1 MQIVSK
7 INPLRLYLT
16 DVMDVRGSS
25 LTRGNLY
32 IIWENTLEGFL
43 NKLDDLNGNKTK
55 FHINQV
61 ELLFAPLNRTSK
73 FNNIPYRVNNLDKTV
88 KKGMGAHKYK
98 IVNSPSML
106 RNLNT
111 APVMFDLINFID
123 EKAVLNKKMNDK
135 NGVAQD
141 NYMGVSIMEQ
151 VFNEVLDRF
160 YMDKQYP
167 NKILLVNLDSYKV
180 PALSSMTQINY
191 LKDKNIWY
199 TLFLSLKFHP
209 QAMIELIGK
218 LSGGVVFYSSK
229 GVVKMT
235 AESLKE
241 LYSKAGVM
249 FKEGFFK
256 DTNEFKLFK
265 ESSGS
270 SIEGKT
276 FKEAAVYTTV
286 INTIYRYIATNL
298 ASASDEAPL
307 SHDEQVL
314 VGDGRPEAVSKTTDD
329 EDDIIAPDGS
339 ISVVNEAEEDGEA
352 VQSVNIE
359 DDDEAITVKKELIK
373 VIGQTT
379 NDEDEEVIDE
389 ELMDSIATTNVNQLE
404 QDGRIVNALFQIEK
418 KKIAKQSMHPKRQAL
433 IEKSLEKAKLNNTLI
448 KDVIN
453 RATDKVPEI
462 TLPFKTLTGAENT
475 KFNKFNKHYDEHTR
489 DYDIVQTA
497 MHLAKADVPLFIEG
511 ITTAPNDKNEM
522 GSLHEMAEMSF
533 KDEDG
538 NAHHAKIKIP
548 TMYRG
553 KLLINNTRYTIDN
566 QELPLVV
573 TRDRDAVVITANYNK
588 MYIENLY
595 GKFISPSMSR
605 LVKLT
610 KALMESNQAG
620 LDIVMT
626 DCSSDNKGVSIC
638 ADLVEV
644 SREIKRIV
652 IGDQLEIYASHAAFI
667 EAFKDEPEAQG
678 DGIYRIG
685 TFKGEAILMNTNTSS
700 ITFTADNS
708 TTRDI
713 AGKLVEIIES
723 LEASKEIKIPKTK
736 PKCRGSYGKLMG
748 KWCPLVLLLA
758 YTDGLYSTLDAYDIQ
773 YKVHIGKKPKGVYH
787 VLEFTQDTYLEIIAD
802 NIEEMAFVN
811 PLMGLDLI
819 DYNIED
825 LEDPAWVAN
834 ILETTS
840 GSGNFPV
847 YVSNFK
853 SMFIDNVTVDV
864 LKMIGLP
871 DTFQEVVLYAN
882 TLLYDATYKSKVNL
896 GNSRIRGMSETVTAC
911 AQKAIFEAYSNFAVK
926 RKRGSK
932 NAKFS
937 VDPDAAIKMLMGLPN
952 VKVYDTCNPIS
963 DIQTSLSVSKKGLSG
978 TNVDQAFTLDNR
990 LNDSSAIGVIA
1001 LATQYGQTT
1010 GIAKNLTVEP
1020 AIEGSRGIIKP
1031 TDPKAL
1037 SFYNFMTAVEASVP
1051 GVRHDD
1057 SPRIQNLYN
1066 QSMAMYASVNSEPPL
1081 VCNGFEKAIPYRSEQ
1096 FSHIADED
1104 GVVVLINDRT
1114 FTVQYKSGAK
1124 ETFPIQCVEKHSG
1137 KSYYTN
1143 NSMDLNFK
1151 LNQRFKKGEIL
1162 AYNNRFYKKSMMGGI
1177 QFTMG
1182 PIAKVMLHSFDGV
1195 HEDAVLISDEFAKK
1209 MMSTSVKKQDVR
1221 LKSFDRILSYAKP
1234 YGRYTAGT
1242 DMVTF
1247 IRGNDDEFLNK
1258 FLQEREETAFEDIN
1272 TVKKQFHYAGDVI
1285 SVRLYYCCEKE
1296 DLSPS
1301 ILGFVNT
1308 IEKLVGGKGHS
1319 NFDKFASAGSK
1330 AFYSEMPRKVKV
1342 GDKINGTK
1350 FDKGDIL
1357 VEYHIEHP
1365 DFIKEG
1371 DKVSLYT
1378 ALKGMPSK
1386 IVPRAQMPI
1395 GSITGDSPDIIISP
1409 YSPQGR
1415 KVFSYYI
1422 IGYTNKALLGLKDKV
1437 VDLYNSIV
1445 DTKKACNEVRKYVTK
1460 VFDLLD
1466 PTKTNSQL
1474 MLSRVEDD
1482 KVLIKLITT
1491 QGENFTFDTNE
1502 LDVKPTIQNTLAA
1515 LDFMGIPDKE
1525 EFEIYSEDP
1534 EMKGIMTEKKISMFP
1549 VHVRALHQKVF
1560 KENAASSTSE
1570 KRNKLNQVVGDD
1582 KSAMISD
1589 MEVAQLTLKG
1599 YDALLEECL
1608 SVRADNDT
1616 AQNKFFNDIKNTGRA
1631 TLPKAEI
1638 HDPANKVA
1646 LNKLYATLL
1655 SANIETDLLYD
1666 FD

>member
-1 MQIVSK
+1 MQIISK
-7 INPLRLYLT
+7 INPLRLYAT
-16 DVMDVRGSS
+16 DVMDIRGSS

-43 NKLDDLNGNKTK
+43 TKLDGLNGNKTK
-55 FHINQV
+55 FHINTV
-61 ELLFAPLNRTSK
+61 DMLFAPMNRTSK
-73 FNNIPYRVNNLDKTV
+73 FNNIPYRVSNLDKTV
-88 KKGMGAHKYK
+88 KKGLGAHKYK
-98 IVNSPSML
+98 LVNTPSML
-106 RNLNT
+106 RSLNT
-111 APVMFDLINFID
+111 APVMFDLLNFLD
-123 EKAVLNKKMNDK
+123 EKAVLNKKLPDEK
-135 NGVAQD
+135 GVMQE
-141 NYMGVSIMEQ
+141 NYLGVTILKQ
-151 VFNEVLDRF
+151 VFDEVIDRYYLD
-160 YMDKQYP
+160 KSYP
-167 NKILLVNLDSYKV
+167 NKMLLVDMDSFKV
-180 PALSSMTQINY
+180 PSLTSLTQVNY
-191 LKDKNIWY
+191 LKNKNIWY

-209 QAMIELIGK
+209 KAVIDTIKK

-235 AESLKE
+235 GASLDE
-241 LYSKAGVM
+241 LYTKAGVM
-249 FKEGFFK
+249 FKEGYFR
-256 DTNEFKLFK
+256 DTENIKLFK
-265 ESSGS
+265 ESVNT
-270 SIEGKT
+270 IEGKLM
-276 FKEAAVYTTV
+276 KEAATYATV
-286 INTIYRYIATNL
+286 IQTIYRYIATNL
-298 ASASDEAPL
+298 ASDTDEEPL
-307 SHDEQVL
+307 THDEQVL
-314 VGDGRPEAVSKTTDD
+314 IADGNIKSVRAPEPDD
-329 EDDIIAPDGS
+329 GIEAPDG
-339 ISVVNEAEEDGEA
+339 IITVENEAELELEEDIPSEG
-352 VQSVNIE
+352 
-359 DDDEAITVKKELIK
+359 DDEESVSVKKELIK
-373 VIGQTT
+373 AIGQSMDD
-379 NDEDEEVIDE
+379 NEEEEIIDE
-389 ELMDSIATTNVNQLE
+389 ELMESIATANVNLFE
-404 QDGRIVNALFQIEK
+404 QDTRIVNALLQIQK
-418 KKIAKQSMHPKRQAL
+418 KKIAKAAMHPKRQAL
-433 IEKSLEKAKLNNTLI
+433 IEKSLEKAKINGTLI

-453 RATDKVPEI
+453 RATDKVPEVV
-462 TLPFKTLTGAENT
+462 LPFATLTGAENT
-475 KFNKFNKHYDEHTR
+475 KFNNFNKHYDNHTR
-489 DYDIVQTA
+489 EYDVVQTA
-497 MHLAKADVPLFIEG
+497 LHLSKADVPLFVKG
-511 ITTAPNDKNEM
+511 VTTTPNPKDEV
-522 GSLHEMAEMSF
+522 GSLHELVEMSF
-533 KDEDG
+533 EDEDG
-538 NAHHAKIKIP
+538 NSHTAKIKIP
-548 TMYRG
+548 TLYRG

-588 MYIENLY
+588 MFIENLY

-610 KALMESNQAG
+610 KALVESNQAG

-644 SREIKRIV
+644 SREIKKIV
-652 IGDQLEIYASHAAFI
+652 VGDTLEIYASHATYL
-667 EAFKDEPEAQG
+667 ETFKEDESYG
-678 DGIYRIG
+678 DGIQRIG
-685 TFKGEAILMNTNTSS
+685 TYKGEPILMNTSTSS
-700 ITFTADNS
+700 ITFTADN
-708 TTRDI
+708 TVTRDV
-713 AGKLVEIIES
+713 ASKLVEIIEG
-723 LEASKEIKIPKTK
+723 LEVSKEIKIPRTK

-758 YTDGLYSTLDAYDIQ
+758 YTDGLYSTLEAYDIQ
-773 YKVHIGKKPKGVYH
+773 YKVHIGKKPKGVFH
-787 VLEFTQDTYLEIIAD
+787 VLEFANDTYLEIIAD

-811 PLMGLDLI
+811 PLMGLDLL

-834 ILETTS
+834 ILEAES

-871 DTFQEVVLYAN
+871 DTFQEVILYAN

-896 GNSRIRGMSETVTAC
+896 SNSRIRGMSETVTAC
-911 AQKAIFEAYSNFAVK
+911 AQKAIFEAYSNYAVK
-926 RKRGSK
+926 KKRGNR

-963 DIQTSLSVSKKGLSG
+963 DIQSSLAISKKGLSG

-990 LNDSSAIGVIA
+990 LNDNSAIGVIA
-1001 LATQYGQTT
+1001 LSTQYGQTT
-1010 GIAKNLTVEP
+1010 GITKNLTVEP

-1031 TDPKAL
+1031 TNPKAL

-1057 SPRIQNLYN
+1057 SPRIQMLYN
-1066 QSMAMYASVNSEPPL
+1066 QNMAMYASVHSEPPL

-1104 GVVVLINDRT
+1104 GVVVLVNART

-1143 NSMDLNFK
+1143 NTMNLNFK
-1151 LNQRFKKGEIL
+1151 LNQRFKKGDIL

-1195 HEDAVLISDEFAKK
+1195 HEDAVLIADDFAKK

-1221 LKSFDRILSYAKP
+1221 IKNFDRILNYAKP

-1242 DMVTF
+1242 EMLTF
-1247 IRGNDDEFLNK
+1247 VRGSDDEFLNK
-1258 FLQEREETAFEDIN
+1258 HLQSIDANAFDDIN
-1272 TVKKQFHYAGDVI
+1272 TVKKEFHYAGEAI
-1285 SVRLYYCCEKE
+1285 SVRIYYCCEKE

-1301 ILGFVNT
+1301 ILAFVNN
-1308 IEKLVGGKGHS
+1308 IEKLVGGQGHS

-1330 AFYSEMPRKVKV
+1330 AFYSEMPRKMNIN
-1342 GDKINGTK
+1342 DKINGTK

-1357 VEYHIEHP
+1357 IEYHIEHP

-1386 IVPRAQMPI
+1386 IVPRAHMPV
-1395 GSITGDSPDIIISP
+1395 GAITGESPDIIISP

-1422 IGYTNKALLGLKDKV
+1422 IGYTNKALLALKPMCYDIYHGYADSV
-1437 VDLYNSIV
+1437 R
-1445 DTKKACNEVRKYVTK
+1445 ACKEVRAYVKK
-1460 VFDLLD
+1460 VYDLLD
-1466 PTKTNSQL
+1466 PSKTNTNL
-1474 MLSRVEDD
+1474 IMGRIEDD
-1482 KVLIKLITT
+1482 KVLIKLLTT
-1491 QGENFTFDTNE
+1491 EGENFTFDTNE

-1525 EFEIYSEDP
+1525 EFELYSEDP
-1534 EMKGIMTEKKISMFP
+1534 EMKGILTEKKVTMFP
-1549 VHVRALHQKVF
+1549 IHVRALHQKVF
-1560 KENAASSTSE
+1560 KENAASSTAE

-1582 KSAMISD
+1582 KAAMISD

-1608 SVRADNDT
+1608 SVRADNDV
-1616 AQNKFFNDIKNTGRA
+1616 AQNKFFGDIKNTGRA
-1631 TLPKAEI
+1631 KLPQAEI
-1638 HDPANKVA
+1638 HDPKNKVA
-1646 LNKLYATLL
+1646 QNKLYATLL
-1655 SANIETDLLYD
+1655 AANIESDLLYD
-1666 FD
+1666 F